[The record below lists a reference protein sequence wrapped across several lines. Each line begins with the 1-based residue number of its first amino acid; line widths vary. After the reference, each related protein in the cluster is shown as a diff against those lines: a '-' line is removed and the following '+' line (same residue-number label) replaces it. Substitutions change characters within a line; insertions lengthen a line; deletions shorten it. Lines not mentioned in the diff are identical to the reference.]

1 MLIAIK
7 KIAPALAAGNS
18 IVLKPSELAP
28 VSVLEL
34 AKLCSESGLPDGVL
48 NVVTGLGP
56 SAGQALCSHP
66 YIKKVDLTGGTST
79 GRLGEYY
86 SFSIPHP
93 TPRTHPPTHYAI
105 S

>member
-34 AKLCSESGLPDGVL
+34 AKICTEAGIPAGAL
-48 NVVTGLGP
+48 NVVPGLGP
-56 SAGQALCSHP
+56 TSGQALCSHP
-66 YIKKVDLTGGTST
+66 YIKKVDLTGGTNT
-79 GRLGEYY
+79 GRLGE
-86 SFSIPHP
+86 
-93 TPRTHPPTHYAI
+93 REK
-105 S
+105 